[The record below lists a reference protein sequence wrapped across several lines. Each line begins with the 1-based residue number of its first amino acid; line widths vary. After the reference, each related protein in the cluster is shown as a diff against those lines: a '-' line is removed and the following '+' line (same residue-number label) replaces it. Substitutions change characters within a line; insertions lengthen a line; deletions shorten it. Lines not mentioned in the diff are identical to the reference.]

1 MKVNFTE
8 IVNSL
13 FPQSKEKFAQAKAP
27 NGETYE
33 AESFEPGNAVFLLT
47 SEGDRVPLGEG
58 EYDLE
63 DGSVIMVDAEGIIVE
78 FRPVMASEEEVSK
91 EAKVP
96 EAEAMSEETPN
107 YVTKEELES
116 FKNEILAGFET
127 ISAHMKSQPKQ
138 VELSAEERVELE
150 NLRKK
155 TVKPEPLGEKAEKV
169 EHKVKGI
176 ERKVERTF
184 ESTIQNRIKN
194 NNQKFV
200 NN

>member
-1 MKVNFTE
+1 MKINFSEMVNT
-8 IVNSL
+8 L
-13 FPQSKEKFAQAKAP
+13 FPKSEEKFAQAKAP

-58 EYDLE
+58 EYELE
-63 DGSVIMVDAEGIIVE
+63 DGSVIMVDAEGMIVE
-78 FRPVMASEEEVSK
+78 FRPANSEEEAAK
-91 EAKVP
+91 EEKAP
-96 EAEAMSEETPN
+96 EAEAMSEETPD
-107 YVTKEELES
+107 YVTKDELES

-127 ISAHMKSQPKQ
+127 ISEHMKSQSTE
-138 VELSAEERVELE
+138 VNLSKDERVELE

-155 TVKPEPLGEKAEKV
+155 TLKPEPMGEKVEKV

-184 ESTIQNRIKN
+184 ESTNQNRIKQ
-194 NNQKFV
+194 NNQKFE